1 MRSYL
6 SVWKKTLI
14 LLLLSA
20 TICMGTNAQEGEI
33 GIELYSFRNQ
43 LAKDVPGTLQKI
55 RKMGFTVVEGSSSYA
70 GLQPEEFKGMLDQ
83 AGLRMISIGVDFN
96 ELVENPEGVAKKAKL
111 FGAQFVVCFWIP
123 HEEDKFTLDDA
134 KKAIDVFNHSG
145 RILKEKGLYLC
156 YHPHGYEFVPY
167 NDGTL
172 FDYLV
177 EQLLPEFCNFE
188 MDVFWIQHPGQ
199 DPVELLKKY
208 PTRFLLM
215 HLKDRERGTPG
226 NQSGRADV
234 ETNVALGKG
243 DIDIKAIMQEAR
255 KHNNVKHYFIE
266 DESSRSEDQVP
277 KSLAYLRKL

>member
-1 MRSYL
+1 
-6 SVWKKTLI
+6 
-14 LLLLSA
+14 
-20 TICMGTNAQEGEI
+20 
-33 GIELYSFRNQ
+33 
-43 LAKDVPGTLQKI
+43 
-55 RKMGFTVVEGSSSYA
+55 
-70 GLQPEEFKGMLDQ
+70 
-83 AGLRMISIGVDFN
+83 
-96 ELVENPEGVAKKAKL
+96 
-111 FGAQFVVCFWIP
+111 
-123 HEEDKFTLDDA
+123 
-134 KKAIDVFNHSG
+134 
-145 RILKEKGLYLC
+145 
-156 YHPHGYEFVPY
+156 
-167 NDGTL
+167 
-172 FDYLV
+172 
-177 EQLLPEFCNFE
+177 